1 METNSQTDRFENKPP
16 KGKSVCVGGINQE
29 FEINMCILCT
39 CMLSHFSHV
48 ELCDPMD
55 CSLTGSSVHR
65 ILQPRILE
73 EVAMTPSED
82 LPGPGI

>member
-1 METNSQTDRFENKPP
+1 METNSQTDRLKTNHQR
-16 KGKSVCVGGINQE
+16 GKVYVWGGINQE
-29 FEINMCILCT
+29 FEINMYTLCA

-48 ELCDPMD
+48 ELCDPMY

-73 EVAMTPSED
+73 
-82 LPGPGI
+82 